1 MKKKIWG
8 VLLSVAVL
16 VTTVNFPTTA
26 GAEEN
31 KGGADASGIVVKVSD
46 DMNGSNANESDEI
59 QTVQISAQN
68 QSNMDAVVR
77 IFLLNEDKETADT
90 EVEIPNLCDKDQI
103 TDETVQTEMAETLK
117 SALTL
122 ESGTNSALDA
132 QWIEKKDDS
141 GNVTAKY
148 LEAALPA
155 GTAAAFD
162 MQLMYRTDEENYTK
176 KTIVRAKAFVD
187 EQDVTKASDVE
198 DEDNEAEVK
207 WEVVKVEE
215 ESEAAEESGE
225 TAGSAAEV
233 SRIAAKSAVN
243 EIENLKTEDKKVRSN
258 NGFTVYFDPSGNT
271 LAAWS
276 KDAQIYVYGFNSN
289 NDNSGTPQ
297 AMQRSEHS
305 GLSNG
310 WQFTFEKEYKNVIFL
325 NQQNWPSNTNQ
336 SSVTVDLAVNQSYVS
351 PCFKL
356 TGEFDNTSGGK
367 KKAEQRDL
375 GADTYAGTTLK
386 FFDMTSSLEQSDV
399 TAVFQTEN
407 GTKKEKINI
416 SGSFQIP
423 EDAENGAY
431 TKVKFTVNE
440 SDTAWYDLSDIVET
454 GQTTFYYGRSTLSN
468 GETISGWGMDISADA
483 ELSGKKLYFSKD
495 DFSNADKI
503 VIGSVNGQ
511 ISEKNES
518 DETVLYYEF
527 PDGAGITQ
535 QSVIAIQSGENTYRF
550 MWGDLSYNKVTVT
563 EKIAEVNEAYA
574 AAQTIYFDA
583 TLSKL
588 DYVKTATAAN
598 GNEMDETSE
607 PGSAIPALENGT
619 VYYWIRKNEQDTNGI
634 KGSLQHDNG
643 DVYSLYVQ
651 AGYTQIVFSNYEFTG
666 NNGLSYTGDST
677 DWLDIPAAYEKPCF
691 YADSGDDSTYNIK
704 DTDKHRGGYW
714 GELGETRD
722 AEKGKAGS
730 DVVDIDQEP
739 FVRDTEKLYVN
750 TTFYDY
756 YTDYELN
763 GFNRDDYEDY
773 TGQTTGQNPV
783 ESQRSWVPFRLF
795 DQTLSDY
802 YETHNITIPIYTG
815 HFQSDVNT
823 ASANRFTHI
832 ADSLNLFGWENQ
844 NAFFST
850 NNSAIDVKGESH
862 SDYGNEAFYD
872 YAAQGLVND
881 ILQDGQLI
889 GKGRSSAEPH
899 FNKEFLEGEN
909 SRNTVLGE
917 VYENVAFPFKKELIG
932 GAYYWSFDSADTT
945 LEMRKDPESSQ
956 YYLKEI
962 ADSGQRD
969 RHKNV
974 NAASNTNGV
983 STTYGFFP
991 FNSGSTS
998 AKASTYNYGFG
1009 TKIEFDFRLTE
1020 DGTVIAEDGS
1030 GKEVPI
1036 TFEFSGDDD
1045 IWVFIDGK
1053 LALDVGGAH
1062 GVVTGEL
1069 DFQSKKATVTNV
1081 KRSQGSD
1088 VECTGDYT
1096 TGFQIEGKN
1105 EDTHTLTMFYMERG
1119 MWESNMK
1126 ITFNFPDEN
1135 QFQVEK
1141 KVDDSDM
1148 NEIFQEENLGYD
1160 LFEGQSVFPFVIENQ
1175 ATHYKETNVT
1185 TDESAPKPEVYNNTF
1200 DSGTLEQPSGGG
1212 GGITWQHEE
1221 GKDGKNN
1228 VVHWHASGS
1237 DPNGD
1242 YKKQRWGIIKP
1253 ATGGS
1258 FDASE
1263 QNAYLRFSLYFEDN
1277 TTPTLN
1283 NMYLELEDE
1292 FENKLSGYLSGKTY
1306 GNASLTQKA
1315 WNTIQVDLSKMDK
1328 IGGDFD
1334 FSRIKNIK
1342 FSYNLDKNIYLDDF
1356 TFIPS
1361 TTVSGETG
1369 FTTAQVDIPSYGS
1382 VGSGTLM
1389 YPEGAVY
1396 TLSGNGSDTTNRI
1409 GSDGMFALAD
1419 GQTATFSDQFR
1430 RGSYIALTE
1439 NVNTDL
1445 FDTTWTLYE
1454 NGAPV
1459 KEIKDGKTVNTE
1471 NKVSSLENVKGTT
1484 LRDGRQEEYQSG
1496 ENSNGE
1502 ISNVGYRQTG
1512 WAKNRDENKTDN
1524 ENTIVFRSYANPDN
1538 TTIPTKLKAVFT
1550 NKVKTGSIVIQK
1562 KTNDEN
1568 TVLQGKY
1575 TFTVT
1580 FTNVAG
1586 LGLEKAPITEN
1597 YTINLRD
1604 SDTSND
1610 EIRIDGIPAGTV
1622 YQITET
1628 GTSDESV
1635 LEKADF
1641 ASNNMESDKGYS
1653 NETKTVEGKMVVF
1666 GTEKGQSEAPKICK
1680 DEDAEAVVQFYNT
1693 LKKTI
1698 DITVEKKWEQMPDD
1712 VQYPES
1718 IKVQLQRRE
1727 TDADEWKPVDYE
1739 GTGNNYVTI
1748 NQDYE
1753 GNWKYDFEGLEQFA
1767 DSPTNSKPYQYRI
1780 VELDEHNNVIESEG
1794 YLNNLFK
1801 VTYSDEYISVTD
1813 PASDTPND
1821 YTITNTYNPEGT
1833 VKIIKENGEGD
1844 FLEGAEFALY
1854 TDKDCNTIA
1863 TDSEG
1868 NELKGTT
1875 EVDRV
1880 LIFDNIPAGTK
1891 DKPMTYYLKE
1901 LKTAAGYVL
1910 LKEPIE
1916 VKLPYEYHVGDIVN
1930 GDEVTEDGMTWS
1942 LTYTIVNDKAFDLP
1956 ASGLSGIGPIA
1967 AAGIAIVVIAGAV
1980 FAARNIKGQRAASNR
1995 RKRRPH

>member
-423 EDAENGAY
+423 EDTENGAY
-431 TKVKFTVNE
+431 TKVKFTVNG
-440 SDTAWYDLSDIVET
+440 SDTTWYDLSDIVET
-454 GQTTFYYGRSTLSN
+454 GQTIFYYGKTTLSN
-468 GETISGWGMDISADA
+468 GKTISGWGTDISVDA
-483 ELSGKKLYFSKD
+483 ELSGKKLYFSEN
-495 DFSNADKI
+495 DFSNADTI
-503 VIGSVNGQ
+503 VIGSVSGQ
-511 ISEKNES
+511 ISEKNEG
-518 DETVLYYEF
+518 DETVLYYEL

-535 QSVIAIQSGENTYRF
+535 QSVIAIESGGNTYRF

-563 EKIAEVNEAYA
+563 GNIAEVNEAYA

-588 DYVKTATAAN
+588 DYVKTATDASGKEATN
-598 GNEMDETSE
+598 TSE
-607 PGSAIPALENGT
+607 PGSAIPATENGT
-619 VYYWIRKNEQDTNGI
+619 VYYWIRKNEQDKTGQR
-634 KGSLQHDNG
+634 GSLQHDDGDG
-643 DVYSLYVQ
+643 DVYSLGVP

-666 NNGLSYTGDST
+666 SNGLSYTGDST
-677 DWLDIPAAYEKPCF
+677 DWINIPAAYEKPCF
-691 YADSGDDSTYNIK
+691 YADSGDDSTYNK
-704 DTDKHRGGYW
+704 TDPDKHRGGYW

-722 AEKGKAGS
+722 AEKGKADS

-763 GFNRDDYEDY
+763 GFNRDDYENY

-802 YETHNITIPIYTG
+802 YNHNITIPIYTG
-815 HFQSDVNT
+815 HFQSDVSMT
-823 ASANRFTHI
+823 SANRFTHI
-832 ADSLNLFGWENQ
+832 ADSLDLFGWNDQ

-850 NNSAIDVKGESH
+850 NNSAIDVEGKSAPTGG
-862 SDYGNEAFYD
+862 DAFYD
-872 YAAQGLVND
+872 YAAQGLVENT
-881 ILQDGQLI
+881 LQDGQLI
-889 GKGRSSAEPH
+889 GKGSSSAEPH

-932 GAYYWSFDSADTT
+932 RAYYWSFNSKDTT
-945 LEMRKDPESSQ
+945 LEMRRDPESSQ

-962 ADSGQRD
+962 TDSGQKD
-969 RHKNV
+969 KHKNV
-974 NAASNTNGV
+974 NAGSNTENV
-983 STTYGFFP
+983 STPYGFFP

-998 AKASTYNYGFG
+998 AQANTYNYGFG

-1020 DGTVIAEDGS
+1020 AGTVIAEDNS
-1030 GKEVPI
+1030 GTEVPI

-1045 IWVFIDGK
+1045 VWVFIDGK

-1062 GVVTGEL
+1062 GVVTGKL
-1069 DFQSKKATVTNV
+1069 NFQSKKATVTNV
-1081 KRSQGSD
+1081 KKSQGSN

-1096 TGFQIEGKN
+1096 TDFQIEGKN

-1334 FSRIKNIK
+1334 LSRIKNIK

-1597 YTINLRD
+1597 YTINLSY

-1727 TDADEWKPVDYE
+1727 PDAAKWQSVDYE
-1739 GTGNNYVTI
+1739 GKGNNYVTI

-1844 FLEGAEFALY
+1844 SLEGAEFALY
-1854 TDKDCNTIA
+1854 TTKDGNKIA
-1863 TDSEG
+1863 TDSKG
-1868 NELKGTT
+1868 KDLKGTT
-1875 EVDRV
+1875 GSEGE

-1891 DKPMTYYLKE
+1891 DKPKTYYLKE

-1916 VKLPYEYHVGDIVN
+1916 VKLPYEYHAGDIVN
-1930 GDEVTEDGMTWS
+1930 GKEVTEGGMTWS

-1956 ASGLSGIGPIA
+1956 ASGFKGIGPIA

>member
-16 VTTVNFPTTA
+16 VTTVNFPATA
-26 GAEEN
+26 GAEED

-215 ESEAAEESGE
+215 ESEAGSAEIERLEEQTTEEKTKETPMPVKSRVAKAGTQVLNPEYVYLDPKGMTLENNDWTKSNTIVFMIVEDWGSKQKASFDSSTGYWYWNATDWDNTDKSFYFTIDANNTGWENEGNYSRTANLSVNLTNAKGKIFSWHGSSSMNGNYKVYELEEGAAFNPDDHTQFAGE
-225 TAGSAAEV
+225 TMWLQ
-233 SRIAAKSAVN
+233 N
-243 EIENLKTEDKKVRSN
+243 
-258 NGFTVYFDPSGNT
+258 
-271 LAAWS
+271 
-276 KDAQIYVYGFNSN
+276 
-289 NDNSGTPQ
+289 NSGTSL
-297 AMQRSEHS
+297 SEVKAVFYEKNDDGTLAKVDTIQMEKRGDDAFTVQIPDKACS
-305 GLSNG
+305 YV
-310 WQFTFEKEYKNVIFL
+310 QFINSD
-325 NQQNWPSNTNQ
+325 N
-336 SSVTVDLAVNQSYVS
+336 VTVLGDTYSNFYGQ
-351 PCFKL
+351 
-356 TGEFDNTSGGK
+356 GESENGVRSFLFNKSNMYCYLYGGS
-367 KKAEQRDL
+367 
-375 GADTYAGTTLK
+375 ADTSEWGSRTGGT
-386 FFDMTSSLEQSDV
+386 
-399 TAVFQTEN
+399 
-407 GTKKEKINI
+407 
-416 SGSFQIP
+416 
-423 EDAENGAY
+423 
-431 TKVKFTVNE
+431 
-440 SDTAWYDLSDIVET
+440 
-454 GQTTFYYGRSTLSN
+454 
-468 GETISGWGMDISADA
+468 
-483 ELSGKKLYFSKD
+483 
-495 DFSNADKI
+495 
-503 VIGSVNGQ
+503 
-511 ISEKNES
+511 
-518 DETVLYYEF
+518 
-527 PDGAGITQ
+527 
-535 QSVIAIQSGENTYRF
+535 
-550 MWGDLSYNKVTVT
+550 
-563 EKIAEVNEAYA
+563 
-574 AAQTIYFDA
+574 TIYFDA
-583 TLSKL
+583 ALSKL
-588 DYVKTATAAN
+588 SYVSSANNDAGDVGIPNSSGKIFYHAYSSTDILDYEDGEMQKLSEKTI
-598 GNEMDETSE
+598 
-607 PGSAIPALENGT
+607 GSNS
-619 VYYWIRKNEQDTNGI
+619 WK
-634 KGSLQHDNG
+634 
-643 DVYSLYVQ
+643 DVYSVTLKKQYDCIIF
-651 AGYTQIVFSNYEFTG
+651 YTSSALNT
-666 NNGLSYTGDST
+666 
-677 DWLDIPAAYEKPCF
+677 WPAANSPCRTEDLIIDWSKDKPCF
-691 YADSGDDSTYNIK
+691 YADDSDDAGYKTAARS
-704 DTDKHRGGYW
+704 GYW
-714 GELGETRD
+714 NEVYTIRD
-722 AEKGKAGS
+722 PEDENTTDG
-730 DVVDIDQEP
+730 VVDIPSATFTRKTDM
-739 FVRDTEKLYVN
+739 LYVN
-750 TTFYDY
+750 TTLYDFYS
-756 YTDYELN
+756 DYELN
-763 GFNRDDYEDY
+763 GNNRDDYDSTENINSHRIY
-773 TGQTTGQNPV
+773 Q
-783 ESQRSWVPFRLF
+783 PFRQFNQALSEYYRLNKVNDPMYWGNFQNYDGNKFTEISNTMDLFGFGSDISSNESSDDYHKFFYLHHSMWQRNGTNFNSYPSVPDAQTGKVATQGLASQQLADDSLMMNTTDGTSIPAPFF
-795 DQTLSDY
+795 DQ
-802 YETHNITIPIYTG
+802 N
-815 HFQSDVNT
+815 
-823 ASANRFTHI
+823 
-832 ADSLNLFGWENQ
+832 
-844 NAFFST
+844 
-850 NNSAIDVKGESH
+850 
-862 SDYGNEAFYD
+862 
-872 YAAQGLVND
+872 
-881 ILQDGQLI
+881 
-889 GKGRSSAEPH
+889 
-899 FNKEFLEGEN
+899 FLEGNN
-909 SRNTVLGE
+909 SKNTVLGK
-917 VYENVAFPFKKELIG
+917 VYENVTFPFVKKQLGSLSAGDDNKGTKYGTVDYWYFNSDNSELSELPENANLRLYRDG
-932 GAYYWSFDSADTT
+932 ENRYFLDSAGTQDSDGVKGEKPEGPTSETQYFPLNDT
-945 LEMRKDPESSQ
+945 EQ
-956 YYLKEI
+956 
-962 ADSGQRD
+962 SG
-969 RHKNV
+969 
-974 NAASNTNGV
+974 NAALL
-983 STTYGFFP
+983 
-991 FNSGSTS
+991 
-998 AKASTYNYGFG
+998 NYGFG
-1009 TKIEFDFRLTE
+1009 QKFEISFRLTE
-1020 DGTVIAEDGS
+1020 DGMVKTS
-1030 GKEVPI
+1030 KGKDVPI
-1036 TFEFSGDDD
+1036 EFNFSGDDD
-1045 IWVFIDGK
+1045 VWVYVDGELVLDIGGGHGKVTGRIDFANK
-1053 LALDVGGAH
+1053 VSYVSAVKNDDSTYGGATADVRKAFPD
-1062 GVVTGEL
+1062 GL
-1069 DFQSKKATVTNV
+1069 KNDKDFYNK
-1081 KRSQGSD
+1081 
-1088 VECTGDYT
+1088 E
-1096 TGFQIEGKN
+1096 
-1105 EDTHTLTMFYMERG
+1105 HTLTMFYMERG
-1119 MWESNMK
+1119 LWESNLRLS
-1126 ITFNFPDEN
+1126 FNFPDEN

-1148 NEIFQEENLGYD
+1148 NEIFKAENLGYD
-1160 LFEGQSVFPFVIENQ
+1160 LFESQSVFPFVIENQ
-1175 ATHYKETNVT
+1175 ATHYKETDVK
-1185 TDESAPKPEVYNNTF
+1185 TDESAPEPKVYNDTF
-1200 DSGTLEQPSGGG
+1200 ASGTLEQPSGGG
-1212 GGITWQHEE
+1212 GGITWQHEGE
-1221 GKDGKNN
+1221 KDGKRD

-1237 DPNGD
+1237 DTTGE
-1242 YKKQRWGIIKP
+1242 YKEQRWGIIKP
-1253 ATGGS
+1253 GTGNS

-1263 QNAYLRFSLYFEDN
+1263 QDAYLRFSLYFDDD

-1292 FENKLSGYLSGKTY
+1292 SGNKLSGYLSGKTY

-1356 TFIPS
+1356 TFIPP

-1382 VGSGTLM
+1382 VGTGTLM

-1396 TLSGNGSDTTNRI
+1396 ALSGNGSDTTNRI

-1430 RGSYIALTE
+1430 RGSYIALSE

-1459 KEIKDGKTVNTE
+1459 KEIKDGRTVNTE
-1471 NKVSSLENVKGTT
+1471 NKVSSLENVSGTT

-1502 ISNVGYRQTG
+1502 ISNVGYTQTG
-1512 WAKNRDENKTDN
+1512 WAKNRDKTENT
-1524 ENTIVFRSYANPDN
+1524 NTIVFRSYANPDN
-1538 TTIPTKLKAVFT
+1538 TTVPTKLKAVFT

-1562 KTNDEN
+1562 KTDDEN

-1575 TFTVT
+1575 TFTVM
-1580 FTNVAG
+1580 FTNIAG
-1586 LGLEKAPITEN
+1586 LGLEKAPITKD
-1597 YTINLRD
+1597 YTINLGD
-1604 SDTSND
+1604 GDTSNY

-1622 YQITET
+1622 YQITEK
-1628 GTSDESV
+1628 GTDDGSV

-1641 ASNNMESDKGYS
+1641 FSNNMESDKGYS

-1666 GTEKGQSEAPKICK
+1666 GTEKDESKTPQICTE
-1680 DEDAEAVVQFYNT
+1680 EDAEAVVQFYNT

-1718 IKVQLQRRE
+1718 IKAQLQRRE
-1727 TDADEWKPVDYE
+1727 TDADEWKPADYE

-1780 VELDEHNNVIESEG
+1780 VELDEHNNVIETED

-1801 VTYSDEYISVTD
+1801 VTYSDDYLSVTA

-1844 FLEGAEFALY
+1844 SLEGAEFALY
-1854 TDKDCNTIA
+1854 TTKDGNKIA
-1863 TDSEG
+1863 TDSKG
-1868 NELKGTT
+1868 KDLKGTT
-1875 EVDRV
+1875 GSEGE

-1891 DKPMTYYLKE
+1891 DKPKPYYLKE

-1916 VKLPYEYHVGDIVN
+1916 VTLPYEYHKGDIVN
-1930 GDEVTEDGMTWS
+1930 GKEVTDAGMTWS

-1956 ASGLSGIGPIA
+1956 ASGLRGIGPIA

-1995 RKRRPH
+1995 RKHRPH

>member
-1 MKKKIWG
+1 
-8 VLLSVAVL
+8 
-16 VTTVNFPTTA
+16 
-26 GAEEN
+26 
-31 KGGADASGIVVKVSD
+31 
-46 DMNGSNANESDEI
+46 
-59 QTVQISAQN
+59 
-68 QSNMDAVVR
+68 
-77 IFLLNEDKETADT
+77 
-90 EVEIPNLCDKDQI
+90 
-103 TDETVQTEMAETLK
+103 
-117 SALTL
+117 
-122 ESGTNSALDA
+122 
-132 QWIEKKDDS
+132 
-141 GNVTAKY
+141 
-148 LEAALPA
+148 
-155 GTAAAFD
+155 
-162 MQLMYRTDEENYTK
+162 
-176 KTIVRAKAFVD
+176 
-187 EQDVTKASDVE
+187 
-198 DEDNEAEVK
+198 
-207 WEVVKVEE
+207 
-215 ESEAAEESGE
+215 
-225 TAGSAAEV
+225 
-233 SRIAAKSAVN
+233 
-243 EIENLKTEDKKVRSN
+243 
-258 NGFTVYFDPSGNT
+258 
-271 LAAWS
+271 
-276 KDAQIYVYGFNSN
+276 
-289 NDNSGTPQ
+289 
-297 AMQRSEHS
+297 
-305 GLSNG
+305 
-310 WQFTFEKEYKNVIFL
+310 
-325 NQQNWPSNTNQ
+325 
-336 SSVTVDLAVNQSYVS
+336 
-351 PCFKL
+351 
-356 TGEFDNTSGGK
+356 
-367 KKAEQRDL
+367 
-375 GADTYAGTTLK
+375 
-386 FFDMTSSLEQSDV
+386 MTSSLKQSEV
-399 TAVFQTEN
+399 TAVFQTEK
-407 GTKKEKINI
+407 GTGNEKINI

-588 DYVKTATAAN
+588 DYVKTATDAN

-773 TGQTTGQNPV
+773 TGQTTGQNPM

-974 NAASNTNGV
+974 NAGSNTNGV

-1045 IWVFIDGK
+1045 VWVFIDGK

-1175 ATHYKETNVT
+1175 ATHYKETDVT
-1185 TDESAPKPEVYNNTF
+1185 VDESAPEPKVYNDTF
-1200 DSGTLEQPSGGG
+1200 NQETLEQPSAGV
-1212 GGITWQHEE
+1212 GGITWQHEDTK
-1221 GKDGKNN
+1221 GSKRD
-1228 VVHWHASGS
+1228 VVHWHANGS
-1237 DPNGD
+1237 DQTGN
-1242 YKKQRWGIIKP
+1242 YKEQRWGIIKP
-1253 ATGGS
+1253 ATGEN
-1258 FDASE
+1258 FDVSK
-1263 QNAYLRFSLYFEDN
+1263 QDAYLRFSLYFDDD

-1292 FENKLSGYLSGKTY
+1292 SGDTLSGYLSGKTY
-1306 GNASLTQKA
+1306 GNASLTQRA
-1315 WNTIQVDLSKMDK
+1315 WNTIQVDMSKMDK
-1328 IGGDFD
+1328 SREDFD

-1382 VGSGTLM
+1382 VGTGTLM

-1396 TLSGNGSDTTNRI
+1396 TLSGNGSDTKNRI

-1419 GQTATFSDQFR
+1419 GETATFSDQFR
-1430 RGSYIALTE
+1430 RGSYIALSE

-1445 FDTTWTLYE
+1445 FDTEWTLYE

-1459 KEIKDGKTVNTE
+1459 TNIIGGKTVKIADE
-1471 NKVSSLENVKGTT
+1471 VSSLTNVSGTT
-1484 LRDGRQEEYQSG
+1484 LRDGRQEVYQTG
-1496 ENSNGE
+1496 TNSNE
-1502 ISNVGYRQTG
+1502 QIENNGYKITG
-1512 WAKNRDENKTDN
+1512 WAKNQDENKTDN

-1538 TTIPTKLKAVFT
+1538 TTVPTKLKAVFT

-1562 KTNDEN
+1562 KTDDSEELKG
-1568 TVLQGKY
+1568 TY

-1580 FTNVAG
+1580 FTNIAG
-1586 LGLEKAPITEN
+1586 LGLEKKPITKE
-1597 YTINLRD
+1597 YTINLGD
-1604 SDTSND
+1604 SDTLND

-1666 GTEKGQSEAPKICK
+1666 GTEEDESKTPQICTEK
-1680 DEDAEAVVQFYNT
+1680 EAEAVVQFYNT

-1739 GTGNNYVTI
+1739 GKGNNYVTI
-1748 NQDYE
+1748 SPDYE
-1753 GNWKYDFEGLEQFA
+1753 GNWKYDFKGLEQFA

-1780 VELDEHNNVIESEG
+1780 VELDDENKVIESG
-1794 YLNNLFK
+1794 DYLNDLFK
-1801 VTYSDEYISVTD
+1801 VTYSNAISVSGED
-1813 PASDTPND
+1813 QDTP
-1821 YTITNTYNPEGT
+1821 YAYKITNTYNPEGT

-1844 FLEGAEFALY
+1844 LLEGAQFALY
-1854 TDKDCNTIA
+1854 TDKDGNAIA

-1868 NELKGTT
+1868 NAFRGTT
-1875 EVDRV
+1875 GANGE

-1891 DKPMTYYLKE
+1891 DEPNIYYLKE

-1916 VKLPYEYHVGDIVN
+1916 VKLPYEYHAGDIVN
-1930 GDEVTEDGMTWS
+1930 GKEVTEGGMTWS

-1956 ASGLSGIGPIA
+1956 ASGLKGVGPLA
-1967 AAGIAIVVIAGAV
+1967 AIGIAVAVLAGGIYT
-1980 FAARNIKGQRAASNR
+1980 ARNAKGQKAVSR
-1995 RKRRPH
+1995 RRRRRPH